1 MTNSLTA
8 LPPDTNASPSFD
20 VEAIA
25 RLFPVQGDPGNNASQ
40 PGFTAGTTDMSRVM
54 IENTM
59 VDSMMNDSLFGFMD
73 VFDPQNMPI
82 DGG

>member
-8 LPPDTNASPSFD
+8 LPPDMNASPSYD
-20 VEAIA
+20 TDAIA
-25 RLFPVQGDPGNNASQ
+25 RLFAVPPTPGNSARQ

-59 VDSMMNDSLFGFMD
+59 VENMMNDSLFGFMD
-73 VFDPQNMPI
+73 AFDPQNMI
-82 DGG
+82 LDGG